1 MNEAKERFEDLLEMD
16 QSDPDVQY
24 ELGQCYLT
32 GTGVEKNVGEA
43 ERWLRRA
50 AEQGHEEAAALLLAA
65 EQDQAAA
72 EDVPLTEATLPDWC
86 LRAEEGDVEAQFQV
100 ASYFLEGG
108 SQAEQE
114 EAERYLDMA
123 VEQGKPE
130 ACLLLAKRR
139 LSANKPE
146 QAVKLL
152 NNAAE
157 CGLWEAA
164 QLLGDCCSQ
173 GLGTDRNVEAAEH
186 WYVQAAERGSGELR
200 LQLALRYAKGDGV
213 PQSRGKAYNWVK
225 KAQDAGCPD
234 AKARFDS
241 LYDQYVQEQKR
252 KAEAAEAER
261 QRREKEEA
269 ERRAAEEAERQRREK
284 EEAQRKAAAEAEW
297 RRQEQEEARQKE
309 AAEAE
314 RRRQAAEA
322 ERRWKEERRLMEAER
337 RRVEE
342 EQLRKEEEERR
353 KKARRQALVRN
364 VSRVVGALVLVYA
377 AACILLQAVE
387 CGWEFPKVVESV
399 VTWML
404 PKSRGFQL
412 VAIFA
417 APGICLGGMLI
428 AYSCARSLVLTLLGV
443 GLLGYEV
450 VIFVICFLDAPV
462 AIFLA
467 SIFGV
472 FFFGVCSGVAFG
484 VLVLGALAL
493 NRWAGNKE
501 MYDPLDI
508 FSTLARR

>member
-32 GTGVEKNVGEA
+32 GTGVEKNAGEA
-43 ERWLRRA
+43 EKWLRRA
-50 AEQGHEEAAALLLAA
+50 AEQGHEEAAALLAAA

-252 KAEAAEAER
+252 KAEAEEAER

-322 ERRWKEERRLMEAER
+322 ERRRKEEERLWAAER

-342 EQLRKEEEERR
+342 EQLRKEEKERR
-353 KKARRQALVRN
+353 KKARRQAAGRR
-364 VSRVVGALVLVYA
+364 VSWVISALVLVYA
-377 AACILLQAVE
+377 AACVLGQAME
-387 CGWEFPKVVESV
+387 LEWEFPAAVESMV
-399 VTWML
+399 AWVL
-404 PKSRGFQL
+404 PKSGGLQV

-417 APGICLGGMLI
+417 APGICLGGMVI
-428 AYSCARSLVLTLLGV
+428 AYTCARSVVLPLLGG
-443 GLLGYEV
+443 GLIVFEV
-450 VIFVICFLDAPV
+450 VLFMGCFLEDPLNVWA
-462 AIFLA
+462 A
-467 SIFGV
+467 SVFGV
-472 FFFGVCSGVAFG
+472 FFYGVCSGVAFG
-484 VLVLGALAL
+484 VLVLGAFAL
-493 NRWAGNKE
+493 SWCAGNKE

-508 FSTLARR
+508 F